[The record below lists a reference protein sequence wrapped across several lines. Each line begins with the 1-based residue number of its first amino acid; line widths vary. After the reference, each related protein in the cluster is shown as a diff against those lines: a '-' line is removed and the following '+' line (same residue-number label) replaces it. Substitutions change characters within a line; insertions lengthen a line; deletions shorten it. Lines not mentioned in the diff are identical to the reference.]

1 MSEIDVLVV
10 GAGPAGSALASDLVR
25 RGVDVRLIDKA
36 DRAFAGSRA
45 KGIQPRT
52 QEAFEDLGVLDEA
65 LAAGGPYPP
74 MAAHVGRLTVS
85 WRMQRS
91 RRPSPA
97 VPYPN
102 VLLLPQRETD
112 RILHDRLRQQGL
124 QIEFGTTLTGL
135 HQNDEGVVATVGT
148 RRSDETIRA
157 RYLVGADGGAST
169 TRKRL
174 NISFVGST
182 DDSDRMIVADA
193 EIDGLARNRWHVWP
207 RAKGRF
213 LAICPLP
220 NSRQFQIMLRLRPD
234 EEPDVSEG
242 GLAEAVRT
250 LTGDPALRL
259 DRLTWAS
266 VFRPNIRIVERY
278 RSDRV
283 LLAGDAAHVHT
294 PAGAQG
300 LNTGVQDSYNLGWKL
315 GQVLSGAPDALLD
328 TYETERRPV
337 AAHVLGVST
346 QLYAG
351 LEKRRLS
358 SLRRSDEERQINLSY
373 HGTPLAPLT
382 SARTEK
388 LRVGDRAPDGRY
400 GSERLF
406 DAFRGPHFTLLAFDC
421 APTVDWPT
429 AGAPLHTITIT
440 SAAQQLRRDYGIT
453 RPTQILI
460 RPDGYIA
467 HITDRIPGGIDDQ
480 TLTRLAPAS
489 PIPFSRSGGT
499 RL

>member
-1 MSEIDVLVV
+1 MSQIDVLIV

-25 RGVDVRLIDKA
+25 RGVDVRLVDQA
-36 DRAFAGSRA
+36 DVAFAGSRA

-52 QEAFEDLGVLDEA
+52 QEVFEDLGVLDEV
-65 LAAGGPYPP
+65 LAAGGRYPW
-74 MAAHVGRLTVS
+74 MAAHLGRLTLS
-85 WRMQRS
+85 WPMQRS
-91 RRPSPA
+91 HRPSA
-97 VPYPN
+97 AIPYPN
-102 VLLLPQRETD
+102 ILLLAQRDTD

-124 QIEFGTTLTGL
+124 QIEFGATLTGL
-135 HQNDEGVVATVGT
+135 RQDAEMVVATVET
-148 RRSDETIRA
+148 RRGAERIRT

-169 TRKRL
+169 TRKQL

-193 EIDGLARNRWHVWP
+193 GIGGLARNRWHVWP

-220 NSRQFQIMLRLRPD
+220 NSSLFQIMLRLRPD
-234 EEPDVSEG
+234 EEPDVTEH

-250 LTGDPALRL
+250 LTGDPSLRL
-259 DRLTWAS
+259 EGLTWAS
-266 VFRPNIRIVERY
+266 VFRPNIRIVEHY
-278 RSDRV
+278 RSGRV

-315 GQVLSGAPDALLD
+315 GQVLAGAPDALLD
-328 TYETERRPV
+328 TYETERLPV
-337 AAHVLGVST
+337 AARVLGVST

-351 LEKRRLS
+351 LEQRRLS
-358 SLRRSDEERQINLSY
+358 SLLRNDEERQLSLSY
-373 HGTPLAPLT
+373 HGTPLAPST

-400 GSERLF
+400 GSDRLF
-406 DAFRGPHFTLLAFDC
+406 NAFRGPHFTLLAFDC

-429 AGAPLHTITIT
+429 AGAPLHWVTIAST
-440 SAAQQLRRDYGIT
+440 AHQLRRDYGVAK
-453 RPTQILI
+453 PTHILI
-460 RPDGYIA
+460 RPDGYVGHIA
-467 HITDRIPGGIDDQ
+467 DRDPNGIGDH
-480 TLTRLAPAS
+480 TLGRLTPA
-489 PIPFSRSGGT
+489 RSH
-499 RL
+499 